1 MKVNFHLD
9 KQNNPQAENGVK
21 VQYGAPKRG
30 GYRIRWY
37 IILAIVIS
45 PVVLMAY
52 YLFRSQFLITAP
64 AIVTSNPITLTAP
77 QTSAV
82 VSIDVKIGSA
92 VSKGQDLIL
101 LDNQVLNKEIK
112 FIHEQLATLTYHND
126 TNTDVLYQQAIAN
139 TEQSVKKAESAQR
152 KYDFYRA
159 KGQVSDVD
167 YTAIVNINNSLNSQL
182 SSQKVAYEDSQRDL
196 RQMQLAG
203 PVAQAH
209 RALMKELVVKQA
221 EKERLTAKAPFDGR
235 ILDIFVK
242 KGETVSAGAPL
253 LTMTTNTQ
261 PEVVAF
267 LKPKYLEYSQL
278 GTKAKVTYPD
288 GKVYSATVSGP
299 TETVNKLPTELQR
312 PFEGQPAYL
321 KVRLA
326 FDKPLD
332 RARWVDGVEVE
343 VTF

>member
-1 MKVNFHLD
+1 M
-9 KQNNPQAENGVK
+9 
-21 VQYGAPKRG
+21 
-30 GYRIRWY
+30 
-37 IILAIVIS
+37 
-45 PVVLMAY
+45 
-52 YLFRSQFLITAP
+52 
-64 AIVTSNPITLTAP
+64 TAP

-82 VSIDVKIGSA
+82 LSIDVKIGSA

-101 LDNQVLNKEIK
+101 LDNQVLNKEIN
-112 FIHEQLATLTYHND
+112 FINEQLATLTYHND

-278 GTKAKVTYPD
+278 GSKAKVTYP
-288 GKVYSATVSGP
+288 TV
-299 TETVNKLPTELQR
+299 KFILRQYR
-312 PFEGQPAYL
+312 
-321 KVRLA
+321 
-326 FDKPLD
+326 D
-332 RARWVDGVEVE
+332 RRKRSISYRQNCSVL
-343 VTF
+343 

>member
-1 MKVNFHLD
+1 M
-9 KQNNPQAENGVK
+9 
-21 VQYGAPKRG
+21 
-30 GYRIRWY
+30 W
-37 IILAIVIS
+37 
-45 PVVLMAY
+45 
-52 YLFRSQFLITAP
+52 
-64 AIVTSNPITLTAP
+64 
-77 QTSAV
+77 
-82 VSIDVKIGSA
+82 
-92 VSKGQDLIL
+92 
-101 LDNQVLNKEIK
+101 
-112 FIHEQLATLTYHND
+112 
-126 TNTDVLYQQAIAN
+126 
-139 TEQSVKKAESAQR
+139 
-152 KYDFYRA
+152 
-159 KGQVSDVD
+159 
-167 YTAIVNINNSLNSQL
+167 TAIVNINNSLNSQL

-242 KGETVSAGAPL
+242 KGETVSAGTPL

-321 KVRLA
+321 KVR
-326 FDKPLD
+326 
-332 RARWVDGVEVE
+332 
-343 VTF
+343 